1 MFKVIDLFSGIGG
14 FSLGLEATGA
24 FRTIAFCEQDRFCQA
39 VLRKHWPEI
48 PIHPDV
54 KTFDFEGECDVIT
67 GGYPCQPFSTAGK
80 QKGFEDDRHLWPA
93 MFEIVKHKRPRWV
106 VAENVAGHITMGLD
120 QVLFDLEGQGY
131 TARPIVIPACAVNA
145 PHRRDRVWII
155 AHTNSQSE
163 PDGSVN
169 EKPRQRELVANPD
182 DPRNRTSRHGTVQDG
197 QKIDQGQKEQPQFES
212 GRLGQNVADTNSAGL
227 KQGHEKMAGKPSKQS
242 DRSSFQSRKIPNA
255 NSKGLEG
262 RLHNKIFDAERRA
275 IAVEQQFGKC
285 GNEWFGIREIQ
296 GATELCLGLPPDGLS
311 RWLAGDWER
320 GVPRV
325 VEKEEGR
332 KMKLKALGN
341 AVVPQVV
348 EQIGLAII
356 EAEQQ

>member
-1 MFKVIDLFSGIGG
+1 MFKVLDLFSGIGG

-39 VLRKHWPEI
+39 VLRKHWPGI

-54 KTFDFEGECDVIT
+54 KTFDFQGECDVIT
-67 GGYPCQPFSTAGK
+67 GGYPCQPFSVAGK

-93 MFEIVKHKRPRWV
+93 MFEIVAQKKPSYV
-106 VAENVAGHITMGLD
+106 ICENVYGHISMGVDTVLLD
-120 QVLFDLEGQGY
+120 LASENY
-131 TARPIVIPACAVNA
+131 TCLPFVAGACAVNA
-145 PHRRDRVWII
+145 PHRRQRVFII
-155 AHTNSQSE
+155 ARKN
-163 PDGSVN
+163 
-169 EKPRQRELVANPD
+169 VANPD
-182 DPRNRTSRHGTVQDG
+182 HTRDRASEHATVQDG
-197 QKIDQGQKEQPQFES
+197 QKIDQGQKEQPQS
-212 GRLGQNVADTNSAGL
+212 QLGRLGQNVADTSSAGL

-242 DRSSFQSRKIPNA
+242 DRRSLQSRKIPNA

-262 RLHNKIFDAERRA
+262 RLHNKNFDAERRA

-285 GNEWFGIREIQ
+285 GNEWFGNREIQ
-296 GATELCLGLPPDGLS
+296 GSTQQCLGLPPDGLP
-311 RWLAGDWER
+311 RWVAGTWER

-325 VEKEEGR
+325 VEAEEGR